1 MSMMDVV
8 MMYRRWLEFSDLQFL
23 IRTSTTAETLM
34 LSNDKY
40 VEHSKC
46 H

>member
-1 MSMMDVV
+1 MIVMHVV
-8 MMYRRWLEFSDLQFL
+8 IMYRRWLEFSDLQFV
-23 IRTSTTAETLM
+23 ITTSTKAESLM

-40 VEHSKC
+40 LEHSKC